1 MARRVRSESVPVTAK
16 ALLGLLTFFDELSA
30 YELKKQADRTLR
42 FFWTAPAMSQVYTE
56 LDRLEDLGLVT
67 SRTVPGEGS
76 RITRVFRVSA
86 AGRRLLR
93 DWQEDEPPARFS
105 LKHPVALRLFL
116 GHLATPE
123 RLAEVVRDHH
133 EQTTAMLADLQEV
146 REGLSDDAP
155 NRLPIAVAEWGL
167 DYYSAELKTAERL
180 LALLEAEYLTGD

>member
-1 MARRVRSESVPVTAK
+1 MARRVPSESVTVTAK

-30 YELKKQADRTLR
+30 YELKKQADRSLR
-42 FFWTAPAMSQVYTE
+42 FFWAGPAMSQVYTG
-56 LDRLEDLGLVT
+56 LDRLEDLGLAT

-76 RITRVFRVSA
+76 RTTRMFRVSA

-93 DWQEDEPPARFS
+93 EWQDDEPVERFS

-123 RLAEVVRDHH
+123 RLVEVVRRHH
-133 EQTTAMLADLQEV
+133 DQTTAMLADLQDV
-146 REGLSDDAP
+146 RDGLSDDAP

-167 DYYSAELKTAERL
+167 DYYAGELKAAERL
-180 LALLEAEYLTGD
+180 LALLEAEYVIGD